1 MASSFSKR
9 VLWWLCL
16 VAAPAVLV
24 VIELFHPAGFTREP
38 GMYEYLSKPEA
49 HSSAHH
55 ALDYFGPKWWFTL
68 HMIQTPMVGL
78 VALGLWLMVEDGDG
92 RTGMLPSIAAWVS
105 RIATFI
111 FAVYY
116 TVLDA
121 IGGISLGRTI
131 EITEDLAKAGHLTHD
146 QLSGVVLVLNTAWT
160 DPWVGGEGSF
170 VSELGSWA
178 VFVAALAAALA
189 LHLTRKA
196 PPLSLAAL
204 IAFGWL
210 LQVSHASYTGPLAF
224 ALLTVSALGMWFAAK
239 RRAQPAP
246 WATPT

>member
-1 MASSFSKR
+1 MARSSSKP
-9 VLWWLCL
+9 VLWWVCL
-16 VAAPAVLV
+16 VAAPTVLI
-24 VIELFHPAGFTREP
+24 VIELFHPAGFTHDP

-49 HSSAHH
+49 HTSAHH

-78 VALGLWLMVEDGDG
+78 VAVGLWFMVDAGDAPAG
-92 RTGMLPSIAAWVS
+92 VATSIAAWVS

-116 TVLDA
+116 TALDA
-121 IGGISLGRTI
+121 IGGIGLGRTI
-131 EITEDLAKAGHLTHD
+131 EITQDLVSAGHLSPD
-146 QLSGVVLVLNTAWT
+146 QLSGVILVLNTAWT

-170 VSELGSWA
+170 ISELGSWA

-189 LHLTRKA
+189 LYLTKQA
-196 PPLSLAAL
+196 PLISLAAL
-204 IAFGWL
+204 IAFGWF

-224 ALLTVSALGMWFAAK
+224 ALLIVSALSMWFAAK
-239 RRAQPAP
+239 RRERRAL
-246 WATPT
+246 PT